1 MDDELFNRIC
11 MVKNLKTFLK
21 ICNELMEDNT
31 FYLVVE
37 GLEPFREKLVHFEIG
52 PDFNFSLNRL
62 ERYKDYFNWMKISKN
77 PNLKKKRFVQIMY
90 FIPDLADLFNQNHC
104 AFDWFKQI
112 LIEYMDSPDSIYSE
126 DKSFS

>member
-31 FYLVVE
+31 FYLLVE

-52 PDFNFSLNRL
+52 PEFNFSLWNRL
-62 ERYKDYFNWMKISKN
+62 ERYKDYFKVRAGK
-77 PNLKKKRFVQIMY
+77 Y
-90 FIPDLADLFNQNHC
+90 
-104 AFDWFKQI
+104 
-112 LIEYMDSPDSIYSE
+112 
-126 DKSFS
+126 